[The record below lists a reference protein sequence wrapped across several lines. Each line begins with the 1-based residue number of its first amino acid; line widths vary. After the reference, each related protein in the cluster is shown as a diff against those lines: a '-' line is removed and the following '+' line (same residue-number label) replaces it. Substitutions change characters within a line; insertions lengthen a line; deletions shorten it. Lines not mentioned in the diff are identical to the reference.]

1 LTVLIPGSYDACVSL
16 RVPRCSTILAAL
28 LLVVTV
34 NGAMPRGPGIE
45 AGVPSFTWPNEF
57 DYASWLVDAALLKLG
72 QATVGAERYL
82 DEHAQSDVVRAY
94 MDLVREVQ
102 AAEGQLNT
110 LHADPAVTEAQI
122 EEANT
127 RLAELH
133 DKRDQRAPLAESILQ
148 VQISAVFSEQGFTIG
163 GQPLPPL
170 LFHGTPL
177 PWALIASPRDR
188 IAQVANLSLRTDLTL
203 EDHIAIEDKI
213 SSELDLS
220 TLVVP
225 VGGIG
230 VYPTMVAQSS
240 HLNWLVE
247 VAAHEWTHN
256 YLTLRPLGVLYFQNQ
271 ELTTM
276 NETTANIVG
285 KEIGALVI
293 ERYYPELVPP
303 PPAPVVEARE
313 SAESQAPP
321 EFTAP
326 VFDFRAE
333 MHSTRVGVDALLA
346 EGKIDEAEAYM
357 EEQRLLFWDHGY
369 VIRKLNQAYF
379 AFYGS
384 YADSP
389 VGAAGTD
396 PVGAGVRELRA
407 RSATLIEFVQR
418 MAWLTSF
425 ADLQSV
431 LNE

>member
-1 LTVLIPGSYDACVSL
+1 
-16 RVPRCSTILAAL
+16 L
-28 LLVVTV
+28 LLIAAVS
-34 NGAMPRGPGIE
+34 GAVPRGPGIE
-45 AGVPSFTWPNEF
+45 AGAASFTWPNEF

-72 QATVGAERYL
+72 QATIGAERYL
-82 DEHAQSDVVRAY
+82 DEHAQSDVVRGY
-94 MDLVREVQ
+94 MELVRQVQ
-102 AAEGQLNT
+102 DAEGQLNV

-122 EEANT
+122 DEANA

-133 DKRDQRAPLAESILQ
+133 SLRDQQAPLAESILQ
-148 VQISAVFSEQGFTIG
+148 AQISTVFAEQGFTLG

-203 EDHIAIEDKI
+203 EDHIEIEDEI
-213 SSELDLS
+213 SAELDLS

-240 HLNWLVE
+240 HLNWLAE
-247 VAAHEWTHN
+247 VVAHEWTHN
-256 YLTLRPLGVLYFQNQ
+256 YLTIRPLGALYFQNQ

-285 KEIGALVI
+285 REIGALVI

-303 PPAPVVEARE
+303 PPAPVVESETEARADE
-313 SAESQAPP
+313 PP
-321 EFTAP
+321 VFTAP

-333 MHSTRVGVDALLA
+333 MHSTRIRVDALLA

-357 EEQRLLFWDHGY
+357 EERRLLFWEHGY

-389 VGAAGTD
+389 VGAAGAD

-407 RSATLIEFVQR
+407 RSASLIEFVQR

-425 ADLQSV
+425 ADLQNV

>member
-1 LTVLIPGSYDACVSL
+1 LTLRNLPSYDACVLL
-16 RVPRCSTILAAL
+16 RLPRFSSVLAAI
-28 LLVVTV
+28 LLVVSV
-34 NGAMPRGPGIE
+34 QGAVPRGPGIE
-45 AGVPSFTWPNEF
+45 AGAASFTWPNEF

-72 QATVGAERYL
+72 QATIGAERYL
-82 DEHAQSDVVRAY
+82 DEQAQSD
-94 MDLVREVQ
+94 LVRGYMELVRQVQ
-102 AAEGQLNT
+102 DAEGQLNV
-110 LHADPAVTEAQI
+110 LHADPEVTEAQI
-122 EEANT
+122 EEANA

-133 DKRDQRAPLAESILQ
+133 AERDQQAPLAESILQ
-148 VQISAVFSEQGFTIG
+148 AQISAVFSEQGFTIA
-163 GQPLPPL
+163 GQALPPL

-188 IAQVANLSLRTDLTL
+188 IAQIANLSLRTDLTL
-203 EDHIAIEDKI
+203 EDHIEIEDKI
-213 SSELDLS
+213 SNELDLS

-240 HLNWLVE
+240 HLNWLAE
-247 VAAHEWTHN
+247 VVAHEWTHN
-256 YLTLRPLGVLYFQNQ
+256 YLTVRPLGALYFQNQ

-293 ERYYPELVPP
+293 ERYYPELVSP
-303 PPAPVVEARE
+303 PPAPVVEAE
-313 SAESQAPP
+313 APADNKPSA

-326 VFDFRAE
+326 VFDFRAA
-333 MHSTRVGVDALLA
+333 MHDTRIRVDALLA

-357 EEQRLLFWDHGY
+357 EAQRLLFWDHGY

-389 VGAAGTD
+389 VGAAGAD
-396 PVGAGVRELRA
+396 PVGAGVREFRA

-425 ADLQSV
+425 TDLQNV